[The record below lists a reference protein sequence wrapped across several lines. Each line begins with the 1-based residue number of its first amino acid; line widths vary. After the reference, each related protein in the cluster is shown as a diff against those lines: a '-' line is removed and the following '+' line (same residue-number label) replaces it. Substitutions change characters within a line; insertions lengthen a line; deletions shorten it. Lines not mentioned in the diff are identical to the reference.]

1 MHLLTAKSKVLITN
15 DNKITLRKDDVE
27 YWYDGSSG
35 KDRDTE
41 VTITNTELLSGFSEG
56 DKIKEGEK
64 FAKTTYTNVNFH
76 IEIDTDGYGWDY
88 IDPRL
93 VLY

>member
-1 MHLLTAKSKVLITN
+1 MTIANAVLLNGYSK
-15 DNKITLRKDDVE
+15 
-27 YWYDGSSG
+27 G
-35 KDRDTE
+35 DT
-41 VTITNTELLSGFSEG
+41 IH
-56 DKIKEGEK
+56 EGEM
-64 FAKTTYTNVNFH
+64 FAQTTNTNVNFH

>member
-1 MHLLTAKSKVLITN
+1 MHHLTARSRTW
-15 DNKITLRKDDVE
+15 TRRKDDVQ
-27 YWYDGSSG
+27 YWYDGSG
-35 KDRDTE
+35 GTKRDTE
-41 VTITNTELLSGFSEG
+41 VTIANAVLLNGYSEG
-56 DKIKEGEK
+56 DTIHEGEM
-64 FAKTTYTNVNFH
+64 FAQTTNTNVNFH